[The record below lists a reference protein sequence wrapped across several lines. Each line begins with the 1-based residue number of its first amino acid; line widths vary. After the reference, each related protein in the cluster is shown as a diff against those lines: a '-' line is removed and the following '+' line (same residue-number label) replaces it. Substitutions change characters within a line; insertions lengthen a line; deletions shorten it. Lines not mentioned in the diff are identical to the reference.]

1 MKRSVSGKHKTGLTT
16 GSVPAI
22 LENAGAVIFMCDQ
35 KGHINFVNPAFCQTV
50 GLTDDMLLGKNVR
63 FIYPGADL
71 TDIQNTLADSTVW
84 QNELEYRAP
93 NGTSFWFHTNITQ
106 NGDNFIWVQMDVTA
120 QKEESFRQINNEK
133 KLQSILDHIPAYV
146 FSKNRKGEYTYV
158 NHMLAALHALKS
170 DEVLGKTD
178 YDLFPFQAAESF
190 EKNDRTVFEQHKT
203 VRALEDGG
211 RDEYGIERC
220 YLSVK
225 CPMENEQGEVDELLG
240 MSIDIS
246 EQQRLEKALW
256 ASQEK
261 LNSILDNMKARV
273 YIKDTDLRY
282 TYANEELCQI
292 LNMDR
297 TSITGKNDFD
307 LFEPETAVGF
317 RTTDQE
323 ALKTKQKISRME
335 TSVDTQTRTKS
346 YYWSVKVPL
355 LTAEGDVHSILGI
368 STDVTE
374 QKRLE
379 QKLQANERQLTTI
392 LDNMKAHVYI
402 KDTSYT
408 YTYVNADMCEYL
420 GKTFDEIVGKTDAEI
435 FGESVAERF
444 HQSDTQVF
452 NYRENCTS
460 IEKSRH
466 YRTGKSCYF
475 LSIKAPLINDVG
487 NAHALI
493 GISTDV
499 TEQQRME
506 RELRKMASTDV
517 LTGANNRR
525 HFLEL
530 CEKEMDRAKRYGH
543 NLSLI
548 MLDVDHFKHINDTY
562 GHATG
567 DEAIR
572 SMTKL
577 CRDSLRN
584 SDVLGRIGGEEF
596 AILLPETDLI
606 GAWQIAQRIRQ
617 NTEDFAFDTGQGKID
632 GFTASFGLTGLLEKD
647 QNPDDLLKR
656 ADIALYDAKT
666 QGRNRVCEKID

>member
-1 MKRSVSGKHKTGLTT
+1 MSNKHKTGLTKN
-16 GSVPAI
+16 SVADI
-22 LENAGAVIFMCDQ
+22 LENAGAIIFACDPT
-35 KGHINFVNPAFCQTV
+35 GTLDYVNPAFSR
-50 GLTDDMLLGKNVR
+50 LLNLSEDALLGKNIR
-63 FIYPGADL
+63 SIYPHVDL
-71 TDIQNTLADSTVW
+71 DTINETLCLNQSW
-84 QNELEYRAP
+84 QGELEYHAT
-93 NGTSFWFHTNITQ
+93 NDTSRWFQTNITQ
-106 NGDNFIWVQMDVTA
+106 NGDRFIWVQMDISA
-120 QKEESFRQINNEK
+120 RKEEEFRQLNNEK

-158 NHMLAALHALKS
+158 NHMLAALHTLQS
-170 DEVLGKTD
+170 DEVIGKTD
-178 YDLFPFQAAESF
+178 FDFFPFESAQSF
-190 EKNDRTVFEQHKT
+190 AKNDKVVFEQNKT

-211 RDEYGIERC
+211 IDEYGIERC

-225 CPMENEQGEVDELLG
+225 CPMENAQGEVDELLG

-282 TYANEELCQI
+282 TYANEDLCQT
-292 LNMDR
+292 LKMDR
-297 TSITGKNDFD
+297 TTITGKNDFD

-323 ALKTKQKISRME
+323 ALKTRQKISRLE
-335 TSVDTQTRTKS
+335 TSIEPYTRKKRF
-346 YYWSVKVPL
+346 YWSVKVPL
-355 LTAEGDVHSILGI
+355 LNAEGDVHSVLGI

-379 QKLQANERQLTTI
+379 QKLKANERQLTTI

-435 FGESVAERF
+435 FGEKVAERF
-444 HQSDTQVF
+444 HQSDMQVF

-517 LTGANNRR
+517 LTGVNNRR

-530 CEKEMDRAKRYGH
+530 CEREMDRATRYKN

-548 MLDVDHFKHINDTY
+548 MLDVDHFKHINDTH

-567 DEAIR
+567 DQAIR
-572 SMTKL
+572 AMTKL

-596 AILLPETDLI
+596 AILLPETDI
-606 GAWQIAQRIRQ
+606 TGAWQIAQRIRQ
-617 NTEDFAFDTGQGKID
+617 NTEDFVFITDQGKNES
-632 GFTASFGLTGLLEKD
+632 FTASFGLTSLLEKD
-647 QNPDDLLKR
+647 VNPDDLLKR
-656 ADIALYDAKT
+656 ADIALYDAKS